1 MRVKNNLPEGST
13 VTILLGVD
21 EDEDVDG
28 LRMRLGLGPRPGDPR
43 LYGILGGGR
52 LAERGTPAWRLT
64 NNLSSMSYVVNL

>member
-1 MRVKNNLPEGST
+1 M
-13 VTILLGVD
+13 
-21 EDEDVDG
+21 DVDG

-43 LYGILGGGR
+43 LYGILERGR